1 MTTAEQELRQMA
13 REAIDTHP
21 YIRYRCGEFP
31 DPEMACTIMSMHG
44 IMREAND
51 PTSLLSR
58 LTVVCQDIREMP
70 GGIEALARFDET
82 SEKLTEDAFPICR
95 SRADMRRVVKI
106 ADSYMRRRLSALIQL
121 KLDLGKAEK

>member
-1 MTTAEQELRQMA
+1 METAEQELRQMA

-31 DPEMACTIMSMHG
+31 DPEMACTTMSMLG
-44 IMREAND
+44 IMREAYN
-51 PTSLLSR
+51 PTSLLAR
-58 LTVVCQDIREMP
+58 INAVHEEIMAMP
-70 GGIEALARFDET
+70 GGAVAMARFDANWKGLT
-82 SEKLTEDAFPICR
+82 SDDLPICR
-95 SRADMRRVVKI
+95 SKADMRRVVKI